1 MNLYDVD
8 VSALYRVGAD
18 SEAEARI
25 NALEIMRLELIDCP
39 ENLGDFKTVVNLRE
53 ENV

>member
-1 MNLYDVD
+1 MNVYRVR
-8 VSALYRVGAD
+8 VSAVYHVSAESREGARVK
-18 SEAEARI
+18 
-25 NALEIMRLELIDCP
+25 ALDTMKWELVQCP